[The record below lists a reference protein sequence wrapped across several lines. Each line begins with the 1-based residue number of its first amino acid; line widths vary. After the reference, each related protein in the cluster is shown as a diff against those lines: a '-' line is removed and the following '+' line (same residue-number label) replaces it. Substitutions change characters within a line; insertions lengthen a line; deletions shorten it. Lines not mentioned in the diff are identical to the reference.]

1 MSIKK
6 QFGCVSWKGPVFNP
20 WICPRQNMKRFHD
33 FIDFNAEEFA
43 ANESFQFYVFKRKE
57 DDIAFWEEFVSRH
70 PEKLADIREATELLI
85 TLRFKHGKVKG
96 QQKQAELDKLLAALP
111 ASSIQER
118 HFRRNTNQFSLYQ
131 RISQG
136 FRKIGTTRFAATAC
150 VAIVILCMVIFG
162 VSLLTPSTVIYKTSF
177 GENKTYI
184 LPDSS
189 VVILNGN
196 SRLVHSADWKP
207 NTTREV
213 WLDGEGFFEVKHLGA
228 TAQSRFIVHTAGMD
242 VEVLG
247 TKFNVFNRNDKV
259 NVVLNSGKV
268 KVTIASSA
276 DTSAVVMMPDEA
288 LEFSR
293 KDLTVTKRQVKA
305 EVLTSWRNRVL
316 VFENTPL
323 SRIGEIIE
331 YTYGLKVVF
340 RENVDATEELA
351 GTVPCENLEVLLDV
365 LAKSSNLNITRE
377 NDQIIIAKRE

>member
-1 MSIKK
+1 
-6 QFGCVSWKGPVFNP
+6 
-20 WICPRQNMKRFHD
+20 MKRFTD

-43 ANESFQFYVFKRKE
+43 ANESFQSYVFKRKE
-57 DDIAFWEEFVSRH
+57 DDIAFWEGFRSRH
-70 PEKLADIREATELLI
+70 PEKLADIQEATDLLI
-85 TLRFKHGKVKG
+85 TLRFKYGKVKS

-111 ASSIQER
+111 ASDIQER
-118 HFRRNTNQFSLYQ
+118 HFRRNKNQFSLYH

-136 FRKIGTTRFAATAC
+136 FRKIGTTRFAATTC
-150 VAIVILCMVIFG
+150 IAISILCMVMFG
-162 VSLLTPSTVIYKTSF
+162 GSLLNRDTVTYQTGF
-177 GENKTYI
+177 GEHKTYI

-189 VVILNGN
+189 MVILNGN
-196 SRLVHSADWKP
+196 SSLVHRTDWKS

-213 WLDGEGFFEVKHLGA
+213 WLDGEGFFEVKHIGA
-228 TAQSRFIVHTAGMD
+228 TAQSRFIVHTDGMD

-247 TKFNVFNRNDKV
+247 TKFNVFNRDDKV

-268 KVTIASSA
+268 KVRIASSA

-293 KDLTVTKRQVKA
+293 KDLTLTKQHVKA
-305 EVLTSWRNRVL
+305 EMLTSWRNHVL

-323 SRIGEIIE
+323 SRIGEMIE
-331 YTYGLKVVF
+331 YTYGLKVIF

-351 GTVPCENLEVLLDV
+351 GTVPSENLEVLLDV

-377 NDQIIIAKRE
+377 NDRIIIAKRK